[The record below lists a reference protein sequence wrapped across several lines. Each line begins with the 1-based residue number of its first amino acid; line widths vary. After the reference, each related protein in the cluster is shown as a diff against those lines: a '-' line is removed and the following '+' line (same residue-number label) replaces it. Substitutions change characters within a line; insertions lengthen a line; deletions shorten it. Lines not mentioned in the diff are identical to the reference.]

1 MSDLSALIRELVAA
15 NRILANERIVDAWGH
30 ISVRNPDNPNTYF
43 LSRSRSP
50 ELVEPED
57 IMEFDLDNRPVKD
70 DGRPIYIERPI
81 HGAIFAARPEV
92 MSVVHNH
99 CMEVL
104 PFAVTKT
111 EMRPVVH
118 NARRLGERIGV
129 WDIRDRFGDTDMLV
143 TTNDQ
148 GHDLAKTLGATKA
161 VIMRGHG
168 CAVTGL
174 NIPDAVGCSISI
186 KNNATTIM
194 NALLLGGQ
202 ITYLT
207 PGEIRD
213 RSEGAAASL
222 RGHDRAWEYLCR
234 RAGVSL

>member
-1 MSDLSALIRELVAA
+1 MTDLSALIRELVAG
-15 NRILANERIVDAWGH
+15 NRILANEGVVDAWGH
-30 ISVRNPDNPNTYF
+30 ISVRNPDNPQRYF

-57 IMEFDLDNRPVKD
+57 IMEFDLDNNPITD

-81 HGAIFAARPEV
+81 HGAIYAARPDV
-92 MSVVHNH
+92 KSVVHNH

-111 EMRPVVH
+111 DMRPVVH

-129 WDIRDRFGDTDMLV
+129 WDIREKFGDTDLLV

-148 GHDLAKTLGATKA
+148 GHDLARTMGAAKA

-168 CAVTGL
+168 CAVTGDS
-174 NIPDAVGCSISI
+174 IPDSVQSSIAM
-186 KNNATTIM
+186 KNNANTIL
-194 NALLLGGQ
+194 NALILGGQ
-202 ITYLT
+202 ITYLS
-207 PGEIRD
+207 PGEINRTMG
-213 RSEGAAASL
+213 GAESL
-222 RGHDRAWEYLCR
+222 RGHDRGWEYLCR
-234 RAGVSL
+234 RAGVTL